1 LRRAVPST
9 IRDALENTLL
19 QGNPWGRIRDRR
31 ADGAKDLGVKILS
44 EATSETLLYVGC
56 APSYDPRV
64 QNVSTALVK
73 IFQRAD
79 LDFSILGENDDPIN
93 LLWLGRQGTD

>member
-1 LRRAVPST
+1 MGTDPRSKAR
-9 IRDALENTLL
+9 
-19 QGNPWGRIRDRR
+19 WGK
-31 ADGAKDLGVKILS
+31 KDLGVKILG

-79 LDFSILGENDDPIN
+79 LDFSILGKNDDPIN
-93 LLWLGRQGTD
+93 LLWRGRQGTD